1 MKNRKLTVPKPL
13 QNLTQEQLGQ
23 VHAWFS
29 RFTYREMV
37 DKIRDAFNVVIS
49 VNQLTRYYARFAQ
62 ANLYNTV
69 LYTPLTPEDMAAI
82 QNAEPIPEHISMA
95 RLKEQ
100 CLRIV
105 KRPDIDAF
113 DLKALHD
120 VVTYEQRLQWKQHR
134 NDIDEQTNSL
144 RDRRLDLRQRQLA
157 FQKDQAEWRQ
167 HLCQLKAQSEAPSQS
182 SQSQTPRSL

>member
-13 QNLTQEQLGQ
+13 QNLSTDQLAQ

-29 RFTYREMV
+29 RFTYPEMA

-49 VNQLTRYYARFAQ
+49 INQLTRYYARFSK
-62 ANLYNTV
+62 ANLFNTV
-69 LYTPLTPEDMAAI
+69 LYTPLTPADMAAI
-82 QNAEPIPEHISMA
+82 ENADPIPEHISMA

-100 CLRIV
+100 CLRVV

-120 VVTYEQRLQWKQHR
+120 VFTYEQRLDLKKR
-134 NDIDEQTNSL
+134 RSDLDEKWIAV
-144 RDRRLDLRQRQLA
+144 RKRQLA
-157 FQKDQAEWRQ
+157 LRRRRAIFHERARQ
-167 HLCQLKAQSEAPSQS
+167 SKTKLSQ
-182 SQSQTPRSL
+182 PNDVL